1 MNNHVIHGCAT
12 WIIAAYL
19 WLKYLAMDVY
29 IHMKC
34 KSGYYTDALFINYG
48 IVLTL
53 KRPTGASEAQ
63 VPV

>member
-1 MNNHVIHGCAT
+1 MNIHVIHGCVT
-12 WIIAAYL
+12 SIIAAYL

-48 IVLTL
+48 IVL
-53 KRPTGASEAQ
+53 S
-63 VPV
+63 